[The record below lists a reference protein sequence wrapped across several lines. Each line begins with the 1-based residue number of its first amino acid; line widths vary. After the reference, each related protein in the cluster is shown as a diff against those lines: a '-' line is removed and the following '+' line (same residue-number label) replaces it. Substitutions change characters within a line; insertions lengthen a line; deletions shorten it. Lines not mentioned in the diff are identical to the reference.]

1 MNTHSDN
8 ILAMVVT
15 IDNRAFISSGAG
27 GQPGVVRVDTGSEQN
42 LQNEFS
48 AMIADDPELQSGHH
62 VFGDVTSPIPHIG
75 AAIVGDA
82 VWFGRGYRPLSAA
95 DSDTTAPRI
104 RLISDPSTLSAIT
117 QSEETGDLNAAQI
130 MALPLADASIT
141 IMSKSGTA
149 DAHLADAS
157 ESFGDFN

>member
-1 MNTHSDN
+1 MNTPSDN
-8 ILAMVVT
+8 ILALVMT

-27 GQPGVVRVDTGSEQN
+27 GQPGVVRVDTGNDQN
-42 LQNEFS
+42 LLNEFN
-48 AMIADDPELQSGHH
+48 AMMTDDPDLGNGHH
-62 VFGDVTSPIPHIG
+62 VFGDVTSPTPHIG
-75 AAIVGDA
+75 AAIIGDA

-104 RLISDPSTLSAIT
+104 RMISDPSTLSKIT
-117 QSEETGDLNAAQI
+117 QSEETGDLNASQI

-141 IMSKSGTA
+141 IMSKSGTT